1 MNQYR
6 CDNRCKYFDNS
17 DETNHCFGL
26 IFCTKHQML
35 VEPIFQEESKTL
47 GCASH
52 SDFQSERDKVLD
64 NLIEKLNNRS
74 AEHHLFMELLESKEE
89 TNIELWR
96 IQDQRLYALDEV
108 YKWVEELRQK
118 VGEP

>member
-6 CDNRCKYFDNS
+6 CSNKCTSFDNS

-35 VEPIFQEESKTL
+35 VEPVFQEESKTL

-52 SDFQSERDKVLD
+52 SDFQSERDKMLD
-64 NLIEKLNNRS
+64 RLQDELNEMGCHGDVCCLEYFKKVV
-74 AEHHLFMELLESKEE
+74 AELQQQ
-89 TNIELWR
+89 T
-96 IQDQRLYALDEV
+96 
-108 YKWVEELRQK
+108 
-118 VGEP
+118 GEP